1 MQTVKVKKHELL
13 TALKT
18 NKENHL
24 KIFTEAQIGYRTRV
38 IEELDALL
46 AKARRGD
53 RIPAYWTLPSPV
65 NQTPE
70 YERAILMLE
79 MSVDDEVTLTAQEF
93 QCYVMDRWAWRQKFL
108 EDNSTYS
115 ATAEHLSRLE

>member
-1 MQTVKVKKHELL
+1 MQTVKVKKNRLL
-13 TALKT
+13 EALRI

-24 KIFTEAQIGYRTRV
+24 KIFNEAQVGYRKRV
-38 IEELDALL
+38 IQELDDMAK
-46 AKARRGD
+46 KARAGERV
-53 RIPAYWTLPSPV
+53 PTFWQLAAPV

-79 MSVDDEVTLTAQEF
+79 MSVDEEVTLTQQEF

-108 EDNSTYS
+108 EDNSVYS
-115 ATAEHLSRLE
+115 VTAAELSNE